1 MTEQMTVIFFK
12 LLNFV
17 VLFGLILYVVKVYL
31 MPDLRAQMAK
41 YIAYLAGLRSSH
53 RALKKDERK
62 LQEAIRDDTKQQEQ
76 LKENVKRWQSVV
88 NEQREDLLREREDR
102 KGVLLK
108 RFEEYKGQI
117 ALYRTYKQVAPEAIE
132 QARRELEKRF
142 AQDAAQR
149 KFIKKIVLD
158 MRKQ

>member
-31 MPDLRAQMAK
+31 MPDLRAKMAK
-41 YIAYLAGLRSSH
+41 YIAYIGGLRSSH
-53 RALKKDERK
+53 RALKKDERMLQKAMSDDEK
-62 LQEAIRDDTKQQEQ
+62 LQEQ

-88 NEQREDLLREREDR
+88 NEQRENLLREREER
-102 KGVLLK
+102 KDTLFK
-108 RFEEYKGQI
+108 RFEDHKEQI
-117 ALYRTYKQVAPEAIE
+117 ALYRTYRQVAPEAIE
-132 QARRELEKRF
+132 QARGELEKLF

-149 KFIKKIVLD
+149 KFIKKIMLD

>member
-17 VLFGLILYVVKVYL
+17 VLFALLAYVAKVYL

-53 RALKKDERK
+53 HALKKDERK

-88 NEQREDLLREREDR
+88 NEQREDLLRERENR
-102 KGVLLK
+102 KGALLK
-108 RFEEYKGQI
+108 RFEEHREQI
-117 ALYRTYKQVAPEAIE
+117 ALYRTYRQVAPEAIE
-132 QARRELEKRF
+132 QARRELEKHF

>member
-1 MTEQMTVIFFK
+1 MTVIFFK

-41 YIAYLAGLRSSH
+41 YIAYIAGLRSSH
-53 RALKKDERK
+53 RVLKKDERI
-62 LQEAIRDDTKQQEQ
+62 LQKAISDDEKQQEQ

-88 NEQREDLLREREDR
+88 SEQREHLLREREER
-102 KGVLLK
+102 KDALLK
-108 RFEEYKGQI
+108 RFEDHKEQI
-117 ALYRTYKQVAPEAIE
+117 SLYRTYKQVAPEAIE
-132 QARRELEKRF
+132 QARKELKKHF
-142 AQDAAQR
+142 AQAATQQQ
-149 KFIKKIVLD
+149 FIKKIIVD

>member
-1 MTEQMTVIFFK
+1 MTVIFFK

-41 YIAYLAGLRSSH
+41 YIAYIAGLRSSH
-53 RALKKDERK
+53 RALKKDERI
-62 LQEAIRDDTKQQEQ
+62 LQKAISDDEKQQEQ

-88 NEQREDLLREREDR
+88 SEQREHLLREREER
-102 KGVLLK
+102 KDALLK
-108 RFEEYKGQI
+108 RFEDHKEQI
-117 ALYRTYKQVAPEAIE
+117 SLYRTYKQVAPEAIE
-132 QARRELEKRF
+132 QARKELKKHF
-142 AQDAAQR
+142 AQAATQQQ
-149 KFIKKIVLD
+149 FIKKIIVD